1 MKAKIVIGVLYVVV
15 AGLFFYGGYAVGH
28 KGNSS
33 SAASQTATRAAGS
46 TTGTTGAA
54 GSYAGRRSGAA
65 GAAGANFGGGVT
77 GQIISMDSSSIT
89 VKTQAG
95 STAIVYYSGTT
106 AVTKEQTATASDLA
120 VGQNVV
126 VRGTNSSGTVTA
138 TNISVVPTLP
148 TMPAGAAGASG
159 GNSSANGS
167 ATSSTG
173 Q

>member
-1 MKAKIVIGVLYVVV
+1 MKVIIGVLYVVI
-15 AGLFFYGGYAVGH
+15 AGAGFYGGYLVGH
-28 KGNSS
+28 KKTTTTVSG
-33 SAASQTATRAAGS
+33 QTAT
-46 TTGTTGAA
+46 TTGAA
-54 GSYAGRRSGAA
+54 GATGGFAGRRG

-77 GQIISMDSSSIT
+77 GQIISMDPTSLT

-106 AVTKEQTATASDLA
+106 AVTKEQTAAPSDLA
-120 VGQNVV
+120 VGQNVI

-148 TMPAGAAGASG
+148 TIPMGAGGSGSAS
-159 GNSSANGS
+159 GS
-167 ATSSTG
+167 ATAPASGSA

>member
-1 MKAKIVIGVLYVVV
+1 MSMRAKIVIGVLYVVV

-28 KGNSS
+28 KGSS
-33 SAASQTATRAAGS
+33 SSTAAGQTATR
-46 TTGTTGAA
+46 TGTTGATGA
-54 GSYAGRRSGAA
+54 GGSYAGRRG

-106 AVTKEQTATASDLA
+106 AVTKEQTAAASDLA
-120 VGQNVV
+120 VGQNVI

-148 TMPAGAAGASG
+148 TMPAGAGASG
-159 GNSSANGS
+159 SASGAPAS
-167 ATSSTG
+167 GAA

>member
-1 MKAKIVIGVLYVVV
+1 MKVIIGVLYVVV
-15 AGLFFYGGYAVGH
+15 AALGLYGGYLVGH
-28 KGNSS
+28 KKTTTV
-33 SAASQTATRAAGS
+33 ASGQTAT
-46 TTGTTGAA
+46 TTGAA
-54 GSYAGRRSGAA
+54 GATGGFAGRRGGA

-77 GQIISMDSSSIT
+77 GQIISMDPTSIT

-106 AVTKEQTATASDLA
+106 AVTKEQTATSSDLA
-120 VGQNVV
+120 VGQNVI

-148 TMPAGAAGASG
+148 TMPTGGAGGSGAASGAAGSPPSAAPASG
-159 GNSSANGS
+159 A
-167 ATSSTG
+167 A